1 MLTYIDGE
9 LMFTKMLNNQ
19 CASLDII
26 RYAYTGFLNTKLTA
40 E

>member
-9 LMFTKMLNNQ
+9 LMLNNQ